1 MRRALALSLAS
12 LSLVTLACSGS
23 TPAAS
28 GGAGGAGGTGG
39 ASSLVVDTDEGPIE
53 GILQG
58 EATRAFLGVPYAAPP
73 VGDLRWRRP
82 VPHEPWTTV
91 RSAQIEGRPCT
102 QNGLLSPGFDPTT
115 GEDCLTLNVWAP
127 AEATGPLP
135 VLVWIHGG
143 GFVLGSGSDDA
154 YDGRLLS
161 EQTGAIVVGINY
173 RLGALGFL
181 SLPELEAEDTE
192 HGSTGSYGI
201 EDQRAAL
208 AWVQANV
215 EAFGGDPGNVTIFG
229 ESAGAISTCYHLLSP
244 PSQGLFHRAII
255 QSGPCESAN
264 DPDEAKLQGAE
275 LASVLGCGDAV
286 AGVDLACLRGKTEQE
301 VLEALPGGLDFFF
314 GEGPS
319 WFPIVDGYNLP
330 AQPAALLAAG
340 DFAKVPTI
348 VGSNSDEGTLFFT
361 LGDVDIPDEATF
373 ETLAEGLV
381 PGHGADVVALYPAA
395 TYGSAKAAA
404 MAAVGDGGFVC
415 PTRRLA
421 RALDAAGAPT
431 FLYHFTFAPSGVLL
445 GDDLGAFHSA
455 ELRYVFGNPGQLTPF
470 PLDPTELELSQA
482 IMSYWGRFSASG
494 DPNADGAPVWPAFDT
509 EADQHLGLDVEQVS
523 GSGLAS
529 DRCAFWDTVT
539 VAL

>member
-1 MRRALALSLAS
+1 MRRALGLSLVSLSLAA
-12 LSLVTLACSGS
+12 LACSG
-23 TPAAS
+23 AAPPPN
-28 GGAGGAGGTGG
+28 GAGGAGGGA
-39 ASSLVVDTDEGPIE
+39 ASSLVVDTDKGPIE
-53 GILQG
+53 GIMQG
-58 EATRAFLGVPYAAPP
+58 EETRAFLGVPYAAPP

-82 VPHEPWTTV
+82 VPHEAWTEV
-91 RSAQIEGRPCT
+91 RSAQLEGRPCT
-102 QNGLLSPGFDPTT
+102 QNGLLSPGYDPTT

-127 AEATGPLP
+127 SEATEPRP

-161 EQTGAIVVGINY
+161 EHTGAVVVGINY

-181 SLPELEAEDTE
+181 SLPELEEEDAE

-208 AWVQANV
+208 AWVQANI
-215 EAFGGDPGNVTIFG
+215 AAMGGDPDNVTIFG
-229 ESAGAISTCYHLLSP
+229 ESAGAISTCYHMLSP

-264 DPDEAKLQGAE
+264 DPAEAKAQGAE
-275 LASVLGCGDAV
+275 LAAVLGCGDA
-286 AGVDLACLRGKTEQE
+286 ATGVDLACLRGKSEQE

-348 VGSNSDEGTLFFT
+348 VGANADEGTIFFT
-361 LGDVDIPDEATF
+361 LGDTEIPDEATF
-373 ETLAEGLV
+373 ETLAEELV
-381 PGHGADVVALYPAA
+381 PGHGAEIVALYPTA

-421 RALDAAGAPT
+421 RTLEAGGAPT
-431 FLYHFTFAPSGVLL
+431 FLYHFSYAPAGVLL

-470 PLDPTELELSQA
+470 PLDPTELELSHA
-482 IMSYWGRFSASG
+482 IMGYWGRLAASG
-494 DPNADGAPVWPAFDT
+494 DPNADGAVVWPAFET
-509 EADQHLGLDVEQVS
+509 ESDLHLGLDVEQVS
-523 GSGLAS
+523 ASGLAS
-529 DRCAFWDTVT
+529 ERCDYWDTVT